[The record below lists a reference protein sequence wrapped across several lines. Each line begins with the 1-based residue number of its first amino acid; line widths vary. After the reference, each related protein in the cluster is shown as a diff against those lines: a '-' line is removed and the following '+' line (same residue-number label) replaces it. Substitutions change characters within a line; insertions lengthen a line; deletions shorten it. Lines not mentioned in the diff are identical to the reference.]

1 MLTALQLH
9 HHGHAAAEKGNAP
22 WGGGV
27 DGEYTGSVK
36 HAESR
41 KTLAKAERGRRK
53 EGRGGQ
59 EKEKETTS
67 SRPLHRLMIAA
78 GGKRVQQFKKRP
90 KDAARRPIP
99 VTSSAESA
107 GSGSKA

>member
-1 MLTALQLH
+1 MTALQLH

-41 KTLAKAERGRRK
+41 KTLAKAERGEAERRK
-53 EGRGGQ
+53 RRAGERKGDDFFQAAAPADDRGWW
-59 EKEKETTS
+59 ETS
-67 SRPLHRLMIAA
+67 STIQEEA
-78 GGKRVQQFKKRP
+78 KRC
-90 KDAARRPIP
+90 
-99 VTSSAESA
+99 
-107 GSGSKA
+107 GSTADPSDLIR